1 MGATFADMERRH
13 WWVYDR
19 PFVHDW
25 MFGLGLAVGVLFG
38 VQVLLDE
45 GQHTGFGLVVQ
56 LVTAWFG
63 GLFWTGVLV
72 GSGREYMRARRARP
86 SGGAGG
92 SLPSVP

>member
-1 MGATFADMERRH
+1 MANRQ

-38 VQVLLDE
+38 VQVLLGE
-45 GQHTGFGLVVQ
+45 GQSTGFGLVVQ
-56 LVTAWFG
+56 LVAALFG

-72 GSGREYMRARRARP
+72 GSGREYVRASRSRL
-86 SGGAGG
+86 SGGADG
-92 SLPSVP
+92 SLPSSP